1 MKQLLE
7 DSLILLKDVR
17 KVNIA
22 DAHHNVDI
30 ECLEYADLGIDDM
43 ATATME
49 DSDDDKS
56 DEESDVGE
64 ESDADSSDNEEYMG
78 SFK

>member
-1 MKQLLE
+1 MNQLLE

-30 ECLEYADLGIDDM
+30 ERLEYSDLGIDDM

-49 DSDDDKS
+49 DCDDDKS

-64 ESDADSSDNEEYMG
+64 ESDADSSDNEEYME

>member
-30 ECLEYADLGIDDM
+30 ERLEYADLGIDDM

-56 DEESDVGE
+56 DEESD
-64 ESDADSSDNEEYMG
+64 ADSSDNEEYMG

>member
-30 ECLEYADLGIDDM
+30 ERLEYADLGIDDM